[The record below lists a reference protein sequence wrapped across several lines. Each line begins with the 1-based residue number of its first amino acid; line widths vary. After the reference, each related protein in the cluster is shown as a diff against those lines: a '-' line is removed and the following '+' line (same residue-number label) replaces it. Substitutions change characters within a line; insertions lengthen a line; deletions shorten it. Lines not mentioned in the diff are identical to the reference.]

1 MQGSSVWD
9 YLNVNN
15 HLFDTI
21 NSIFLIFLIN
31 SIRES
36 SELTSILLLIFLQRY
51 TILFQ
56 ESVFSEFDDEGNISI
71 ELILIILT
79 KDLILHER
87 FLY

>member
-1 MQGSSVWD
+1 M
-9 YLNVNN
+9 
-15 HLFDTI
+15 
-21 NSIFLIFLIN
+21 IFLIN